1 MLPISHKMRFWLG
14 CALAAS
20 LSALAGVTPRAQV
33 PSGGF
38 IATSPRLSLGQPS
51 ETCSTFTVR
60 EQRYGWRPLEAL
72 ADGRPVSFT
81 QDPSLLTADYRGGIT
96 LRDFLVAG
104 DVATIRFKPF
114 DPDSTGQETW
124 TRTGVQNIGGRTVS
138 VFNPSWGADRLSAV
152 MRRTNW
158 GFDYPFL
165 YWGEVLP
172 DGVDV
177 GGGYHVR
184 LRFISNAQPAV
195 TVRQAAADVQYS
207 SSVVNIRMDGFSNS
221 RLGADENQFDFAAVT
236 KKFYQHFQD
245 TYDTIAITTQDVN
258 LSTSSAFHVNVKNEV
273 SGIGQEVFN
282 STADYGSAGRLSS
295 VEMFY
300 SANIAT
306 NKTGT
311 HEVAHQWGAYVDW
324 TKLNGLARAGHQPA
338 AHDPL
343 MSGGET
349 YLGSILDGTRRVS
362 GDGGWHIEATPYPIL
377 FHPLTLYAMGLVPK
391 EAVPDIVTFD
401 DQGQFLGLPDPRNPD
416 AGTPVGGGTH
426 STSITK
432 IVGML
437 GARSGPAPSEWQ
449 RAIVIVSNG
458 RLLTQREMDYWTFY
472 AQREADPSRSGV
484 ASYDGYVSFDVATGG
499 GIDLK
504 HEIRP
509 LAAGQIVQP
518 LSVDYPNFATNDFR
532 DVVFDGQISSVYRV
546 GQSATFSGKV
556 SATDRNDYFA
566 VIVRLY
572 RTPGAASDII
582 QTQAAING
590 NGTFSVTLP
599 PFGPEHVGRYTL
611 QVFLFFPNSGSQT
624 PRVIAGPVT
633 VG

>member
-1 MLPISHKMRFWLG
+1 V
-14 CALAAS
+14 AV
-20 LSALAGVTPRAQV
+20 VTTGAQA

-38 IATSPRLSLGQPS
+38 VAVSPRLSLGQPS
-51 ETCSTFTVR
+51 EECSTFTVR
-60 EQRYGWRPLEAL
+60 DQLYGWRPLEVL

-81 QDPSLLTADYRGGIT
+81 QDPSLVTADYRGGIT

-104 DVATIRFKPF
+104 DVPTIQFKPF

-124 TRTGVQNIGGRTVS
+124 TRTGVLNIGGRTVS

-172 DGVDV
+172 EGVGV
-177 GGGYHVR
+177 GGGFHVR
-184 LRFISNAQPAV
+184 LRFASNALPAV
-195 TVRQAAADVQYS
+195 TVRQAAPDVQYS
-207 SSVVNIRMDGFSNS
+207 SSVVNIRIDGFTNS

-236 KKFYQHFQD
+236 KKFYQYFQD
-245 TYDTIAITTQDVN
+245 TYDTIAITAQDVN
-258 LSTSSAFHVNVKNEV
+258 LSGSSAFHVNVKNEV

-282 STADYGSAGRLSS
+282 SAADYGSTGRLSS

-300 SANIAT
+300 GANIAT
-306 NKTGT
+306 NRTGT
-311 HEVAHQWGAYVDW
+311 HEIAHQWGAFIDW
-324 TKLNGLARAGHQPA
+324 TRLNGLVRAGHQPA

-349 YLGSILDGTRRVS
+349 YIGSILDGDRRVS
-362 GDGGWHIEATPYPIL
+362 GDGGWHIEATPYPVR
-377 FHPLTLYAMGLVPK
+377 FHPLTLYAMGVLPK
-391 EAVPDIVTFD
+391 EAVPDITTFD

-416 AGTPVGGGTH
+416 AGTPVGGGMH
-426 STSITK
+426 STSIAN

-437 GARSGPAPSEWQ
+437 GERTGPAPTEWQ
-449 RAIVIVSNG
+449 RAIVVVSNG

-472 AQREADPSRSGV
+472 AQREADPNRTGV
-484 ASYDGYVSFDVATGG
+484 ASYDGYVSFDVATNGA
-499 GIDLK
+499 IDLK

-509 LAAGQIVQP
+509 LAGGQIVQP
-518 LSVDYPNFATNDFR
+518 LAVDYPNFATNDFR
-532 DVVFDGQISSVYRV
+532 DVVFDGRISSLYRV
-546 GQSATFSGKV
+546 GAAGTFSGRV

-572 RTPGAASDII
+572 RPPGGPGDII
-582 QTQAAING
+582 QAQAAING

-599 PFGPEHVGRYTL
+599 AFGPEHIGRYTL
-611 QVFLFFPNSGSQT
+611 QVFLFFPNAGSQT
-624 PRVIAGPVT
+624 PRVIAGPIT